1 MQASVPGEIR
11 WRLSLYTRSFE
22 LCTTGGFSLARLLA
36 LVPDRLRLAEGDT
49 SVRIRVPVAAD
60 PRLQPSLRETL
71 PGGDG
76 ASAPPPA
83 SQDALRRWL
92 RLAQVHPEVD
102 PLVLQDWLTSSAQE
116 LLDLLARLHRQALAE
131 VGRGEGG
138 LETAYLA
145 HLALMAEL
153 VRALEAKAAPA
164 AVRAVVAELA
174 PVAWAEVAAGLPA
187 EREVPARLA
196 LQIALTSGLVALGA
210 SADGWAELPA
220 NPRRTLPDALRLARR
235 VLQPPLETFP
245 LERAADTIAR
255 RLLAEPRLS
264 QAMLTDLLMEQ
275 ARDAALLLV
284 ARLHQPG
291 RPDRAAP
298 AVELARSPRAL
309 TRALFHHGR
318 RRELLAWL
326 AEPEVQA
333 QRAAQAL
340 TRLLEGAEAVAAG
353 DPKPLGVHGDLEG
366 RAALAARGALLTALD
381 EHTLSL
387 VGDVTGLL
395 VRLPAEVAQARY
407 TEGRAY
413 RLSSTGEPLF
423 LLPDEATEAVAL
435 VDWSGLLGPR
445 ALKASRGAA
454 LVSRHVLEPLARAA
468 RAHPGVR
475 SAFDTPTQA
484 AFRGPPAEVVGFA
497 QDALRI
503 GAELAALQLAGAP
516 DVLGGTSEVT
526 GERTEEVGRLTRR
539 IEEVERALAR
549 SSSSASGPDDA
560 SLRMLLDSKALL
572 MRQRDL
578 LTGTLAAGGGAGEVA
593 LEPALVVAV
602 AFGEAAVDTGGAPFS
617 PALVEAGGLVERSAW
632 VGRQRSSRWE
642 MARAARGDP
651 GLRLPFAV
659 SLRVKEGQPAL
670 YNGGC
675 VITDAARVALEEAR
689 AGTSTETVTL
699 ELRLLPDVL
708 RARYV
713 FDLDPEELR
722 LVRGTDGRVVYALR
736 RAGELAA
743 GPDGVAPTLWELL
756 PDGLELLTDL
766 FGPGV
771 AR

>member
-1 MQASVPGEIR
+1 
-11 WRLSLYTRSFE
+11 
-22 LCTTGGFSLARLLA
+22 
-36 LVPDRLRLAEGDT
+36 
-49 SVRIRVPVAAD
+49 
-60 PRLQPSLRETL
+60 
-71 PGGDG
+71 
-76 ASAPPPA
+76 
-83 SQDALRRWL
+83 
-92 RLAQVHPEVD
+92 
-102 PLVLQDWLTSSAQE
+102 
-116 LLDLLARLHRQALAE
+116 
-131 VGRGEGG
+131 
-138 LETAYLA
+138 
-145 HLALMAEL
+145 
-153 VRALEAKAAPA
+153 
-164 AVRAVVAELA
+164 
-174 PVAWAEVAAGLPA
+174 
-187 EREVPARLA
+187 
-196 LQIALTSGLVALGA
+196 
-210 SADGWAELPA
+210 
-220 NPRRTLPDALRLARR
+220 
-235 VLQPPLETFP
+235 
-245 LERAADTIAR
+245 
-255 RLLAEPRLS
+255 
-264 QAMLTDLLMEQ
+264 
-275 ARDAALLLV
+275 
-284 ARLHQPG
+284 
-291 RPDRAAP
+291 
-298 AVELARSPRAL
+298 
-309 TRALFHHGR
+309 
-318 RRELLAWL
+318 
-326 AEPEVQA
+326 
-333 QRAAQAL
+333 
-340 TRLLEGAEAVAAG
+340 
-353 DPKPLGVHGDLEG
+353 
-366 RAALAARGALLTALD
+366 
-381 EHTLSL
+381 
-387 VGDVTGLL
+387 
-395 VRLPAEVAQARY
+395 
-407 TEGRAY
+407 
-413 RLSSTGEPLF
+413 
-423 LLPDEATEAVAL
+423 
-435 VDWSGLLGPR
+435 
-445 ALKASRGAA
+445 
-454 LVSRHVLEPLARAA
+454 
-468 RAHPGVR
+468 
-475 SAFDTPTQA
+475 
-484 AFRGPPAEVVGFA
+484 
-497 QDALRI
+497 LRI

-617 PALVEAGGLVERSAW
+617 PALVEAGGLVGRSAW